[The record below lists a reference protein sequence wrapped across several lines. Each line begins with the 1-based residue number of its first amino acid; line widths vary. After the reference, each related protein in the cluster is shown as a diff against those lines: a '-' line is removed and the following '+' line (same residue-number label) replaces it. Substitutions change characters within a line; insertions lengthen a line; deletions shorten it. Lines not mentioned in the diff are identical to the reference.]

1 MILIQYKNS
10 RAGGSGSE
18 KKIKKKKHFAKCS
31 EETRSLTSLRA
42 VAVLLLVS
50 DLRDQIGIGDNKK
63 NMKHIKGARRLAD
76 IAARDHAHMMRAFRG
91 K

>member
-1 MILIQYKNS
+1 
-10 RAGGSGSE
+10 
-18 KKIKKKKHFAKCS
+18 
-31 EETRSLTSLRA
+31 